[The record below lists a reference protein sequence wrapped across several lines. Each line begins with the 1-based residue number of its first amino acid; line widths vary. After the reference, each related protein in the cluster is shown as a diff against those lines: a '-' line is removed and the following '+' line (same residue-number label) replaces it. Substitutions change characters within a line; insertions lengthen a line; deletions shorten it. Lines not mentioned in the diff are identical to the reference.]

1 MEIDFKS
8 TFLNY
13 DFDSILLNNNNPLL
27 NSYDIYIQYKQKY
40 IISTRKN
47 YDLYQKLIKEYL
59 NLKKTQYNNPSPNVV
74 VYTYIS
80 EDKLNELSFK
90 IKNLL
95 KTQKRALDNF
105 LHYINHLNDN
115 VNHYITNETDSSSKS
130 TIRRTKN
137 IFTRL
142 LDGGT
147 KAKLKRRTPTT

>member
-8 TFLNY
+8 SFLNY

-27 NSYDIYIQYKQKY
+27 NSYDFYIQYKQKY

-47 YDLYQKLIKEYL
+47 FDLYQKLFKEYT
-59 NLKKTQYNNPSPNVV
+59 NLKKTQYQTPSSNIVI
-74 VYTYIS
+74 YTYLP
-80 EDKLNELSFK
+80 DNKLNDLSFK
-90 IKNLL
+90 IKTLL
-95 KTQKRALDNF
+95 KEQQKKLDNF

-115 VNHYITNETDSSSKS
+115 SHHYLSNENSNSKS
-130 TIRRTKN
+130 TIRRNKN

-142 LDGGT
+142 IDGST